1 MPLPLDPNAQTFGL
15 PRCMLI
21 PIAARDEQAIEEY
34 VGSTTLLSTRTPN
47 KAFKVD
53 YRGPLAERD
62 PTLPIWDLPESD
74 LLHARTQVWVHVN
87 YTGYRRAFLRVLPNL
102 LKQGQV
108 VDHIYNRRLA
118 RLHGYPYVRLMP
130 ISRSAN
136 SSSGRGPESEWVK
149 DYGTFTQDPEL
160 EATRV
165 EHADP
170 ADIVKMLNIETGPY
184 PLGPVG
190 QALRLMYP
198 QE

>member
-1 MPLPLDPNAQTFGL
+1 M
-15 PRCMLI
+15 
-21 PIAARDEQAIEEY
+21 
-34 VGSTTLLSTRTPN
+34 
-47 KAFKVD
+47 
-53 YRGPLAERD
+53 
-62 PTLPIWDLPESD
+62 
-74 LLHARTQVWVHVN
+74 
-87 YTGYRRAFLRVLPNL
+87 
-102 LKQGQV
+102 
-108 VDHIYNRRLA
+108 
-118 RLHGYPYVRLMP
+118 
-130 ISRSAN
+130 
-136 SSSGRGPESEWVK
+136 K